1 MSGNQSPID
10 DTRNRIIKA
19 AANILSKRGYARA
32 TTRAIAKA
40 AGVNEV
46 TIFRHFGNKR
56 NLLSEIIQQHS
67 ALPNLTHIIE
77 NQLTGDYRLDLIHLA
92 TVFTRVI
99 TERKEA
105 LRLMLCEANELPE
118 VQEIVVKVP
127 DQLRKV
133 LTRYF
138 QKQMGAGVIRRMNPE
153 VMAQGFLGMF
163 FSYGIA
169 REILDSKIAPEVPQE
184 AIISEF
190 VDIFVSGTLR
200 KKKTPEAS
208 TPHLP
213 Q

>member
-1 MSGNQSPID
+1 MVENQSPID
-10 DTRNRIIKA
+10 DTRDRILKA
-19 AANILSKRGYARA
+19 AANIISERGYARA
-32 TTRAIAKA
+32 TTRAIAEA

-77 NQLTGDYRLDLIHLA
+77 NQLTGDYRRDLIHLA
-92 TVFTRVI
+92 TVFTRAI

-118 VQEIVVKVP
+118 VQEIIVKVP

-138 QKQMGAGVIRRMNPE
+138 RKQMGAGFIRRMNPE

-169 REILDSKIAPEVPQE
+169 REILGSNIAPEVPQE
-184 AIISEF
+184 ALISEF
-190 VDIFVSGTLR
+190 VDIFVNGTLR
-200 KKKTPEAS
+200 ENETPPTSA
-208 TPHLP
+208 PHHS